1 MEFEWANSLVVSGA
15 RDGSV
20 AVWDINTGSP
30 IQQLACHQGPVSKIA
45 FFSDGMSNNIYITT
59 GGKDGVMAIHDMR
72 TNQLIKKER
81 IHGGAI
87 NFLDTSLS
95 SFIVTGSA
103 DKSVKK
109 FDVMSGFKLRA
120 SMPATDA
127 VFCGK
132 IVNNNLAIVG
142 CGDGNILAFDLDK
155 DQCLYGYGADQ
166 VGAVHCLAPTEDYS
180 GLITGGD
187 SG

>member
-1 MEFEWANSLVVSGA
+1 
-15 RDGSV
+15 
-20 AVWDINTGSP
+20 
-30 IQQLACHQGPVSKIA
+30 
-45 FFSDGMSNNIYITT
+45 MSNNIYITT
-59 GGKDGVMAIHDMR
+59 GAKDGIMAIHDMR

-81 IHGGAI
+81 VHGGAI

-95 SFIVTGSA
+95 SFIITGSA
-103 DKSVKK
+103 DKTVKK

-155 DQCLYGYGADQ
+155 DQCLYGYGAD
-166 VGAVHCLAPTEDYS
+166 
-180 GLITGGD
+180 
-187 SG
+187 